1 MRTRHY
7 GAIVVG
13 GGILGWSAA
22 YHLQQQG
29 IHDIAVI
36 DVSHPG
42 VATTG
47 AGAGFVGEWAAGFG
61 PKGWGANELALEE
74 YSLAFYRALGKRAD
88 IHLRENGNLFLAR
101 TKAGYDAYIA
111 PMLSHALTPRD
122 IQTFDPRDIAELSDG
137 AIAMNEVYGATY
149 HPRGIQIH
157 TTPAVIALADEVC
170 ANGGSAVYG
179 ERIEALV
186 IDNGRVSGVVSHNG
200 NAYHAPKV
208 VLACGAW
215 SNEILGTVG
224 VTLPIFRVVATRVI
238 GNASGVPASLPTIM
252 IPEQGAWIREHQ
264 GGLMWG
270 TGDGYKAVHD
280 LPFDL
285 PVGTRPYYPEL
296 VTSLTNAVQESFQKL
311 FPQADLAV
319 QEWTQG
325 VPVYTVDRTFIA
337 GPVPRVQGLYV
348 LTGDNEA
355 GVTHGP
361 ALGRL
366 IAEHVMGVPISDV
379 NPAVFAVDRFAIAY
393 ADEAAVQQAMP
404 PRR

>member
-1 MRTRHY
+1 MQPY
-7 GAIVVG
+7 DVIVVG

-22 YHLQQQG
+22 HHLQRLGAQNVL
-29 IHDIAVI
+29 VI
-36 DVSHPG
+36 DASAPSI
-42 VATTG
+42 ATTG
-47 AGAGFVGEWAAGFG
+47 AGAGFVGAWAAGFG
-61 PKGWGANELALEE
+61 PAGWGVNELALEE

-111 PMLSHALTPRD
+111 PMLTHALTPID

-137 AIAMNEVYGATY
+137 AIAMNEVYGATF

-186 IDNGRVSGVVSHNG
+186 IDHNRVSGVVSHNG

-252 IPEQGAWIREHQ
+252 IPEQGAWIREHL

-285 PVGTRPYYPEL
+285 PIGTRPYYPEL
-296 VTSLTNAVQESFQKL
+296 VTSLTDAVQESFQKL

-319 QEWTQG
+319 REWTQG

-337 GPVPRVQGLYV
+337 GPVPQVDGLYA

-379 NPAVFAVDRFAIAY
+379 NPTVFAVDRFAITY
-393 ADEAAVQQAMP
+393 ADEAAVQKAMP

>member
-1 MRTRHY
+1 MQQY
-7 GAIVVG
+7 DVIVVG
-13 GGILGWSAA
+13 GGIFGWSAA
-22 YHLQQQG
+22 YHLQALG
-29 IHDIAVI
+29 ARKVLVI
-36 DVSHPG
+36 DASAPSI
-42 VATTG
+42 ATTG
-47 AGAGFVGEWAAGFG
+47 AGAGFVGAWAAGFG
-61 PKGWGANELALEE
+61 PAGWGVNELALEE

-111 PMLSHALTPRD
+111 PMLTHALTPKE

-137 AIAMNEVYGATY
+137 AIAMSEVYGATY
-149 HPRGIQIH
+149 HPHGIQIH

-170 ANGGSAVYG
+170 ANGGTAVYG
-179 ERIEALV
+179 EQIESLIIENSKV
-186 IDNGRVSGVVSHNG
+186 TGVVSHNG
-200 NAYHAPKV
+200 IAYHAPKV

-215 SNEILGTVG
+215 SNEILGTIG
-224 VTLPIFRVVATRVI
+224 IKLPIYRVVATRVI
-238 GNASGVPASLPTIM
+238 GNASGVPAALPTIM
-252 IPEQGAWIREHQ
+252 IPEQGAWIREHK
-264 GGLMWG
+264 GGLLWG
-270 TGDGYKAVHD
+270 TGDGYKAVDD

-285 PVGTRPYYPEL
+285 PIGTRPYYPEL
-296 VTSLTNAVQESFQKL
+296 VTSLTEAVQESFQKL
-311 FPQADLAV
+311 FPQADLTV
-319 QEWTQG
+319 REWTQG

-337 GPVPRVQGLYV
+337 GPVPSVHGLYA

-379 NPAVFAVDRFAIAY
+379 NPAVFAVDRFHTTY
-393 ADEAAVQQAMP
+393 ATEAAVATAMP

>member
-1 MRTRHY
+1 MQQY
-7 GAIVVG
+7 DVIVVG
-13 GGILGWSAA
+13 GGIFGWSAA
-22 YHLQQQG
+22 YHLQALG
-29 IHDIAVI
+29 ARKVLVI
-36 DVSHPG
+36 DASAPSI
-42 VATTG
+42 ATTG
-47 AGAGFVGEWAAGFG
+47 AGAGFVGAWAAGFG
-61 PKGWGANELALEE
+61 PAGWGVNELALEE

-111 PMLSHALTPRD
+111 PMLTHALTPKE

-137 AIAMNEVYGATY
+137 AIAMSEVYGATY
-149 HPRGIQIH
+149 HPHGIQIH

-170 ANGGSAVYG
+170 ANGGTAVYG
-179 ERIEALV
+179 EQIESLIIENSKV
-186 IDNGRVSGVVSHNG
+186 TGVVSHNG

-215 SNEILGTVG
+215 SNEILGTIG
-224 VTLPIFRVVATRVI
+224 IKLPIYRVVATRVI
-238 GNASGVPASLPTIM
+238 GNASGVPAALPTIM
-252 IPEQGAWIREHQ
+252 IPEQGAWIREHK
-264 GGLMWG
+264 GGLLWG
-270 TGDGYKAVHD
+270 TGDGYKAVDD

-285 PVGTRPYYPEL
+285 PIGTRPYYPEL
-296 VTSLTNAVQESFQKL
+296 VTSLTEAVQESFQKL
-311 FPQADLAV
+311 FPKADLTV
-319 QEWTQG
+319 REWTQG

-337 GPVPRVQGLYV
+337 GPVPSIHGLYA

-366 IAEHVMGVPISDV
+366 IAEHVMGVAISEV
-379 NPAVFAVDRFAIAY
+379 NPTAFAVDRFNTTY
-393 ADEAAVQQAMP
+393 ATEAAVATAMP